1 MNSPMYEVAITAIIV
16 KNGKYLITRRSAK
29 KKKWPLRWTVP
40 GGRLEPKDYLS
51 LPKDTADAWYN
62 ILEKVIKREV
72 KEEVG
77 IEIKN
82 INYLTSLVAQYGG
95 NFPLII
101 SLIADYDSGE
111 IQLQEDECDKFAWV
125 SLEEAKQYD
134 LIDGIWDELVIVENK
149 SRGFESEWK
158 RFNFDK

>member
-82 INYLTSLVAQYGG
+82 INYLTSLVAQYGE

-158 RFNFDK
+158 RFNSDK